1 MVWKSHE
8 IKLKKV
14 LTKRKQGGIINKL
27 LATNKQQQTLKAVIA
42 MLIRNCKMD
51 FEK

>member
-1 MVWKSHE
+1 MVRKNQK
-8 IKLKKV
+8 IKIKKV
-14 LTKRKQGGIINKL
+14 LTKRKQDGIINKL
-27 LATNKQQQTLKAVIA
+27 LATNKQRQTLKAVIA